1 MKNLGKTNLK
11 ISRVGFG
18 GIPIQR
24 ISQEDTNKVINELRK
39 NNINFIDTARGYT
52 ISEEYIGN
60 AIQNDKNNWI
70 IATKSM
76 TRTYE
81 GMKTDIQISL
91 NNLKRDYVDLYQIH
105 NLKLEEWDNIF
116 EEAYRALLEAKDSG
130 RIKHIG
136 ITSHSLDVIEKA
148 IESDKFETIQFP
160 YNIVENQADEIFK
173 RAHEKNIGVI
183 VMKPLAGG
191 AIRDGKLAIKY
202 ILSKDYIDVA
212 IPGMDSVEQV
222 LENTSV
228 LKDLTLN
235 EEDLNEIDGIRSSLG
250 NRFCRRCE
258 YCMPCPV
265 GINIPMNF
273 LIEGYYT
280 RYNLEDWANERYSAL
295 DKKAKDCEACGLC
308 ETKCPYQLPIREM
321 LKDVSKILDK

>member
-1 MKNLGKTNLK
+1 MINLGKTNLK

-24 ISQEDTNKVINELRK
+24 ISQEDTNKVIDELRK

-60 AIQNDKNNWI
+60 AIENDKNNWI

-76 TRTYE
+76 ARTYE
-81 GMKTDIQISL
+81 GMKADIEISL
-91 NNLKRDYVDLYQIH
+91 NNLKRDYIDLYQIH

-116 EEAYRALLEAKDSG
+116 EEAYKALVEAKKVG
-130 RIKHIG
+130 KIKHIG
-136 ITSHSLDVIEKA
+136 ITSHSLEVLEKA
-148 IESDKFETIQFP
+148 VESDKFETVQYP
-160 YNIVENQADEIFK
+160 YNIVENQADELFK
-173 RAHEKNIGVI
+173 KAYEKNIGVI

-191 AIRDGKLAIKY
+191 AIRDGKLAVKY
-202 ILSKDYIDVA
+202 ILSKEYINVA

-222 LENTSV
+222 MENVSV
-228 LKDLTLN
+228 LN
-235 EEDLNEIDGIRSSLG
+235 DLNLNDEDMKKIDEIRSSLG

-273 LIEGYYT
+273 LVEGYYT
-280 RYNLEDWANERYSAL
+280 RYNLHEWANERYL
-295 DKKAKDCEACGLC
+295 GLQKKAKDCEECGLC

-321 LKDVSKILDK
+321 LKNVSKVLDK